1 MLEFLF
7 NCVAAIVSGV
17 LWLAFSAF
25 MIWMI
30 VECATKE
37 PREGHE
43 RLIWIIITVF
53 VPYLGA
59 LAYYLIRR
67 PERIRAA
74 YGSGPAARV

>member
-7 NCVAAIVSGV
+7 DCLMATISGV

-25 MIWMI
+25 MVWMI

-74 YGSGPAARV
+74 YDSGLGPQG